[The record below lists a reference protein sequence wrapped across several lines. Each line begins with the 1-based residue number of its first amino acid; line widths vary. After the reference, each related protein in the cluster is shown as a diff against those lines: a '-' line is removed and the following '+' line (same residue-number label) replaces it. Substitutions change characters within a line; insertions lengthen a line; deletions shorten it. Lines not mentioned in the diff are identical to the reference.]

1 MGLHDDQLMPWLEK
15 EAHIILT
22 AGHSLGTGGSGHAR
36 WNLACSS
43 PTLEAGLERL
53 AVALQRR

>member
-1 MGLHDDQLMPWLEK
+1 MPWLEK